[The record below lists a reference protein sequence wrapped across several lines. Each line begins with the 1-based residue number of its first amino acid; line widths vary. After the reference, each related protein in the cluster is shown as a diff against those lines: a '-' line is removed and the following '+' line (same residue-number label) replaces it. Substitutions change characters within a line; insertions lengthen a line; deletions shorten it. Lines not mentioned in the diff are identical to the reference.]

1 MNQQQ
6 AASIQPMGVTGW
18 FPDPWAPGWRWRS
31 RGSWTPYRVYR
42 EAIPR
47 IPPWLSIP
55 ILIVLPFSVWET
67 GSLII
72 WAPGAA
78 LLIIPPVVIVLL
90 VFRWIDTIAPEP
102 RQGRLHALL
111 WGFVIAGFISGVVN
125 SATEQAFGTVAALV
139 VSAPLIEELTKGS
152 LLLWAIR
159 RAEIDGPVDGAVY
172 AAWSAAGF
180 AASENLYYFTDA
192 AWEGWLVEEFIG
204 RGLYMPLA
212 HPMFTIVI
220 GLAVGRAVRNGTN
233 VGVAFGIS
241 LIPAVAAHSLWNYG
255 VVLSEEGAFEQA
267 GAISLLFVLLFIGWG
282 VALAAIRRSHAA
294 SFAAGADRLKLA
306 VSLFPS
312 ASLRPEDLDGLARPG
327 GRRARRRTLSGTS
340 RRRYDDGI
348 VLFARALL
356 RSRADD
362 AVAPVEFQVLLDHL
376 QAGSAPSA
384 PVQGAIYPPPPARP
398 ERSVAAEE
406 AAWWQPSP
414 ADPQQDP
421 SSGPTAWWD

>member
-1 MNQQQ
+1 M
-6 AASIQPMGVTGW
+6 QPTGITGW

-31 RGSWTPYRVYR
+31 RGSWTPYRAYR

-55 ILIVLPFSVWET
+55 ILIILPFSVWET

-78 LLIIPPVVIVLL
+78 LLIIPPMVIVLL

-111 WGFVIAGFISGVVN
+111 WGFVIAGFVSGVVN
-125 SATEQAFGTVAALV
+125 GATEEAFGTVAALV

-152 LLLWAIR
+152 LLLWAVR

-220 GLAVGRAVRNGTN
+220 GLAVGRAVRNGAN
-233 VGVAFGIS
+233 VGVAFGLS
-241 LIPAVAAHSLWNYG
+241 LIPAAAAHSLWNYS
-255 VVLSEEGAFEQA
+255 VVLSEEGAFDQA
-267 GAISLLFVLLFIGWG
+267 GAISLFFVLLFMGWG
-282 VALAAIRRSHAA
+282 IALAAIRRSHAA
-294 SFAAGADRLKLA
+294 SFADGAERLKLA
-306 VSLFPS
+306 VALFPS
-312 ASLRPEDLDGLARPG
+312 ASLRPEDLDGLARPE
-327 GRRARRRTLSGTS
+327 GRRTRRRMLSGAS
-340 RRRYDDGI
+340 RRRFDDGL

-376 QAGSAPSA
+376 SGGSNPLV
-384 PVQGAIYPPPPARP
+384 PVSGVTYPPPSARP
-398 ERSVAAEE
+398 APSVAAEQSPWWE
-406 AAWWQPSP
+406 PHAAIPAHDPPSGQTP
-414 ADPQQDP
+414 
-421 SSGPTAWWD
+421 WWD

>member
-1 MNQQQ
+1 M
-6 AASIQPMGVTGW
+6 QPTGVTGW

-31 RGSWTPYRVYR
+31 RGNWTPYRVYR

-72 WAPGAA
+72 WAPAAA
-78 LLIIPPVVIVLL
+78 LLIIPPMVIVLL

-111 WGFVIAGFISGVVN
+111 WGFVIAGFISGLAN
-125 SATEQAFGTVAALV
+125 SATEEAFGTVAALV

-152 LLLWAIR
+152 LLLWAVR

-220 GLAVGRAVRNGTN
+220 GLAVGRAVRNGTS
-233 VGVAFGIS
+233 VGVAFGLS
-241 LIPAVAAHSLWNYG
+241 LIPAAAGHSLWNYG
-255 VVLSEEGAFEQA
+255 VALSEEGAVEEA
-267 GAISLLFVLLFIGWG
+267 GAISLFFVLLFACWVI
-282 VALAAIRRSHAA
+282 ALVVIRRSHAK
-294 SFAAGADRLKLA
+294 SFAAGVERLKIA
-306 VSLFPS
+306 VRLFPS
-312 ASLRPEDLDGLARPG
+312 ASLRPDDLDGLARLE
-327 GRRARRRTLSGTS
+327 GRRARRRTLSRAS
-340 RRRYDDGI
+340 RRRFDDGI

-376 QAGSAPSA
+376 SVGSTPSA
-384 PVQGAIYPPPPARP
+384 PKSGVIYPPPFPRHAPA
-398 ERSVAAEE
+398 VAAEQS
-406 AAWWQPSP
+406 AWWQPPP

-421 SSGPTAWWD
+421 PNGSARWWD

>member
-1 MNQQQ
+1 VGQQR
-6 AASIQPMGVTGW
+6 ATPLQPTGDTGW

-42 EAIPR
+42 EAIPQL
-47 IPPWLSIP
+47 PPWLSIP
-55 ILIVLPFSVWET
+55 ILIILPFSVWEK

-78 LLIIPPVVIVLL
+78 LLIIPPMAIVLI

-111 WGFVIAGFISGVVN
+111 WGFVIAGFVSGFVN
-125 SATEQAFGTVAALV
+125 SATEEAFGTFAALV

-152 LLLWAIR
+152 LLLWAVR

-192 AWEGWLVEEFIG
+192 AWEGGLVEEFIG

-220 GLAVGRAVRNGTN
+220 GLAVGRAVRYGTN
-233 VGVAFGIS
+233 VGVAFGLS
-241 LIPAVAAHSLWNYG
+241 LIPAAAAHSLWNYG
-255 VVLSEEGAFEQA
+255 VVLGEEGAFDQA
-267 GAISLLFVLLFIGWG
+267 GAISLLFVLIFVGWG
-282 VALAAIRRSHAA
+282 IALAAIRRSHAA
-294 SFAAGADRLKLA
+294 SFAAGAERLKLA
-306 VSLFPS
+306 VGLFPS
-312 ASLRPEDLDGLARPG
+312 ASLRPEDLDGLAQPE
-327 GRRARRRTLSGTS
+327 GRRARRRMLSGAS
-340 RRRYDDGI
+340 RRRFDDGI

-376 QAGSAPSA
+376 SGGSIPSA
-384 PVQGAIYPPPPARP
+384 PVGGVIYPPPSARP
-398 ERSVAAEE
+398 GPSVAAEQSS
-406 AAWWQPSP
+406 WWQPRST
-414 ADPQQDP
+414 DPPQDP
-421 SSGPTAWWD
+421 SSGPTPWWD

>member
-1 MNQQQ
+1 MSQQP
-6 AASIQPMGVTGW
+6 SVTVQPSGVTGW

-42 EAIPR
+42 DAIPR
-47 IPPWLSIP
+47 VPPWLSVP
-55 ILIVLPFSVWET
+55 ILIVLPFSAWET

-78 LLIIPPVVIVLL
+78 LLILPPMAIVIL

-102 RQGRLHALL
+102 RQGRIHALL
-111 WGFVIAGFISGVVN
+111 WGFVIAGFVSGVVN
-125 SATEQAFGTVAALV
+125 GATEEAFGTFAALV

-220 GLAVGRAVRNGTN
+220 GLVVGRAVRNGTN

-294 SFAAGADRLKLA
+294 SFAAGSDRLKLA
-306 VSLFPS
+306 LRLFPS
-312 ASLRPEDLDGLARPG
+312 GRLRPEDLDGLARPE
-327 GRRARRRTLSGTS
+327 GRRVLRRTLSGTS
-340 RRRYDDGI
+340 RRRFNDGV
-348 VLFARALL
+348 VLYARALL

-376 QAGSAPSA
+376 AAGSMPSTSA
-384 PVQGAIYPPPPARP
+384 GGVMYPPPSAHPA
-398 ERSVAAEE
+398 RSVAAEQST
-406 AAWWQPSP
+406 WWRSNP
-414 ADPQQDP
+414 ADPQPDQ
-421 SSGPTAWWD
+421 SSEQTRWWD